1 MPHLRSF
8 RLRAL
13 FGPASALALLG
24 ACSSPQAE
32 RAPAP
37 AADQEAPAA
46 EQVVEEEVEEAQAKD
61 ASAASRS
68 AAPGGSPAA
77 ADVDALAPTEEP
89 ALESERKED
98 PADGLGAVAGVELR
112 EIEAGDGLGRDLIR
126 RAAKSNE
133 AELRSCYTA
142 GLTRDPSLRG
152 DVIVELTIEAGG
164 TVGAA
169 KLVDG
174 SLSKGEVGECV
185 RAAIEGWT
193 FPSPEGGASVKV
205 TLPIEFSPDPDGRP
219 SRG

>member
-1 MPHLRSF
+1 MPHLRSS

-13 FGPASALALLG
+13 FGPASALALVG

-46 EQVVEEEVEEAQAKD
+46 AQQAVEEEVEDAEDKD
-61 ASAASRS
+61 AASASRS

-77 ADVDALAPTEEP
+77 ADVDALAPTEER
-89 ALESERKED
+89 ERKD
-98 PADGLGAVAGVELR
+98 ASGDGFGAVAGVELR

-152 DVIVELTIEAGG
+152 DVIVELTIDAGG

-174 SLSKGEVGECV
+174 SLSEGEVGECV

-205 TLPIEFSPDPDGRP
+205 TLPIEFSPGSDGRP